1 VTYIWPWPKGT
12 EITQKYGTNP
22 GGVNPPGGHTGI
34 DGKMPVGTPLRAP
47 ADGTIE
53 WADWCRSPNGS
64 DNPWLLTAGGGICVV
79 INGGSGKPNFIL
91 AHLSSTK
98 LNKGQRVKQGDVIGY
113 SGNTGTWTTGPH
125 CHFEVMIDG
134 YNIKSSTYGRYNP
147 ASVCSAYWEDTV
159 SLQPAS
165 SGYRYWTAGKDNV
178 NQRAAPNT
186 SSPVVRVIP
195 AGSKEVWEGYV
206 HGETVAGTDIW
217 YMDKLGYASAAFFDP
232 LVTTGLPDRTPV
244 PEPVPPPLETPTAPV
259 TGIYDFVLDFGSING
274 IAVEKIPAHWDNYGE
289 EFPYK
294 PVKAVL
300 HWWNAPAVN
309 PSMSSVINEFCKIS
323 TSKSAHF
330 IVSDTRIVQCVA
342 LTDRAFHAG
351 PGGNNWLGIEVDPRA
366 TLKNADGTYTERALM
381 IQANVRALLAAL
393 RSKYGYQ
400 LGLTLHKDVPGAAT
414 SCSELDLA
422 DYDITPPPAE
432 PAPAP
437 VTDDIGTLR
446 RFFEW
451 LIALF
456 MARPR

>member
-1 VTYIWPWPKGT
+1 MTSIWPWPKGT
-12 EITQKYGTNP
+12 AISQWYGTNP
-22 GGVNPPGGHTGI
+22 GGVNPAGGHTGI
-34 DGKMPVGTPLRAP
+34 DAALPVGTPLRAP

-53 WADWCRSPNGS
+53 WADWVRSPHGT

-98 LNKGQRVKQGDVIGY
+98 LNKGERVKQGDIVGY

-134 YNIKSSTYGRYNP
+134 YNIKSSTYGRYDP

-159 SLQPAS
+159 SLQPSS
-165 SGYRYWTAGKDNV
+165 SGLRYWTAGKDNV

-206 HGETVAGTDIW
+206 RGETVAGTDLW
-217 YMDKLGYASAAFFDP
+217 YCDSLGYASAAFFDP
-232 LVTTGLPDRTPV
+232 LTTTGLADRTPV
-244 PEPVPPPLETPTAPV
+244 APAPTPSVEAPPAAEV
-259 TGIYDFVLDFGSING
+259 YDFVLDFGSING
-274 IAVEKIPAHWDNYGE
+274 IMVEKIPAHWDNYGE

-300 HWWNAPAVN
+300 HWWNSLAAR
-309 PSMSSVINEFCKIS
+309 PSLESVINEFCGIS
-323 TSKSAHF
+323 TSKSPHF
-330 IVSDTRIVQCVA
+330 IVSDTRIIQCVA

-351 PGGNNWLGIEVDPRA
+351 PGGNDWLGIEIDPRA
-366 TLKNADGTYTERALM
+366 VEKNADGTPTARALA

-400 LGLTLHKDVPGAAT
+400 LGTILHKDVPGAAT
-414 SCSELDLA
+414 ACSDLALA
-422 DYDITPPPAE
+422 DYDITPPPAP

-437 VTDDIGTLR
+437 TTDDIGTLR